1 MASRLCSTTSAH
13 PGQRPISSSPRRCWP
28 MANRHG
34 LGRGLGALLSSPP
47 ESGPATS
54 ISELPIESISP
65 NPRQPRKDFNDKGL
79 HDLAASFRQTGVLQ
93 PVVVRRRGTGY
104 ELIVGE
110 RRWRAARLAGVTH
123 IPALVRE
130 STDAHR

>member
-34 LGRGLGALLSSPP
+34 LGRGLGALLSSTP
-47 ESGPATS
+47 ESGPAAS

-79 HDLAASFRQTGVLQ
+79 HDLAASFRQTGFSS
-93 PVVVRRRGTGY
+93 PWWFD
-104 ELIVGE
+104 GE
-110 RRWRAARLAGVTH
+110 GQATSSLWASGGGGPPSL
-123 IPALVRE
+123 PA
-130 STDAHR
+130 